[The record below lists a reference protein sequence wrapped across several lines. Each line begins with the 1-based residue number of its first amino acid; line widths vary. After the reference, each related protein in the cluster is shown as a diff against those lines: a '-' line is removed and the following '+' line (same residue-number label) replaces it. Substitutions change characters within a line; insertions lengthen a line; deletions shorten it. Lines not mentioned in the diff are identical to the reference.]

1 MTISITQLPGCCTAN
16 VISGF
21 GGSRTQHH
29 GALTADQLK
38 QEMALYAVNNWE
50 YELGRQGVTIA
61 TLTTEQTTAI
71 ELLRGLGWTEVPQ
84 TYAKPKHPETELMV
98 FTIQCQALLHWA
110 RDHKRTLDEAARA
123 ARVEAERLAEERR
136 RNAPQRPQVPQAGV
150 NAEGFSEDFEEED
163 F

>member
-29 GALTADQLK
+29 GALTAEALK
-38 QEMALYAVNNWE
+38 KEMALYALNYWE

-71 ELLRGLGWTEVPQ
+71 ELLRELGWTEVPQ

-98 FTIQCQALLHWA
+98 FTIQCQALLRWA
-110 RDHKRTLDEAARA
+110 REHKRTLDEA